1 VGVVSGEPVEYTAQA
16 VDALTTA
23 AKTEHD
29 FSGWLAAVLA
39 EVRNACGG
47 WDAMESR
54 PGSWEAALVEQ
65 LIGGTNPEGGW

>member
-1 VGVVSGEPVEYTAQA
+1 MSGDNTSAA
-16 VDALTTA
+16 VRALTTA

-29 FSGWLAAVLA
+29 FSGWLAAVLV

-54 PGSWEAALVEQ
+54 RGSCEADLVER
-65 LIGGTNPEGGW
+65 LVNGTEPEGGW